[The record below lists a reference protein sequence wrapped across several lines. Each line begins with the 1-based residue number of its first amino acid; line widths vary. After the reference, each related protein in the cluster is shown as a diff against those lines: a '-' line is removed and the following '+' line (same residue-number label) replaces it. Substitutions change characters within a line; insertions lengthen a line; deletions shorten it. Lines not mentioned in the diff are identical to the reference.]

1 MSAGPVASKC
11 NELVKGRI
19 SRIPCERPIIQFCN
33 TTHRSN
39 SNSGES
45 DRDALNLTI
54 ITYYRPVLNYE
65 SSSFDI
71 DLLTLLPLHDIY
83 IRVVHMFRNIIFHN
97 LKRQKKEKN
106 ERQRMKHGVIAKND
120 TIFGVDTEF

>member
-19 SRIPCERPIIQFCN
+19 SHIPCERPIIQFCN

-54 ITYYRPVLNYE
+54 VTYYLSTGIKLRIEQFRHRPTNA
-65 SSSFDI
+65 
-71 DLLTLLPLHDIY
+71 LTILYRIY
-83 IRVVHMFRNIIFHN
+83 IHVCSTYVRDIIFHN
-97 LKRQKKEKN
+97 LKRKKRKKMKV
-106 ERQRMKHGVIAKND
+106 ERQWMKHGVQQ
-120 TIFGVDTEF
+120 